1 MRMVKNQWQKR
12 LFAVSQLVSIYNWH
26 RTATAL
32 PYKYIQ
38 RDIMSFKQFDFNP
51 KIDAGIRACNYETP
65 TPIQEKA
72 IPAIL
77 DGRDIMG
84 LAQTGTGKTA
94 AFVLPILQRMLTSP
108 RSKRV
113 RTLIVAPTRE
123 LAEQINSD
131 ITSLAR
137 QTGIR
142 SVAIYG
148 GVGKLPQIK
157 KIRSGAEIVVACPG
171 RLLDHLRDKTFNLT
185 KVEHLVLDEAD
196 HMFDMGFLPDIKR
209 ILNFLP
215 GTEQTLLFSA
225 TMPDE
230 IRHLAEDILDNPVR
244 VQIAHSRPTA
254 TVSQVLFSVE
264 QNRKMT
270 LLKDIMAKTDMASTL
285 IFTRTKYRAES
296 LARQLHKAGYT
307 ATSLQ
312 GNLSQQ
318 KRQKALNGFKRGEFK
333 VLVATDIAARGIDVS
348 GISHV
353 INYDVPGTVDA
364 YTHRVGRT
372 GRASCTGEA
381 FTFASREDRKI
392 ISQIERSLGKKINR
406 NNNPDLAED
415 NTFSTPPVGK
425 PVKKSWHKAKNNGR
439 PAGSRNGRP
448 AGGRNGR
455 PAGRTARPAAKS
467 AGAEKQA
474 QPSARNHKAGSR
486 QNRKQR
492 RAAMMIDGSG
502 NLFLNP

>member
-1 MRMVKNQWQKR
+1 
-12 LFAVSQLVSIYNWH
+12 
-26 RTATAL
+26 
-32 PYKYIQ
+32 
-38 RDIMSFKQFDFNP
+38 MSFTQFEFNQ
-51 KIDAGIRACNYETP
+51 KIAAGIRACNYKTP

-77 DGRDIMG
+77 DGRDILG

-94 AFVLPILQRMLTSP
+94 AFVLPILQRMQKGP
-108 RSKRV
+108 RNKV
-113 RTLIVAPTRE
+113 RTLVVAPTRE
-123 LAEQINSD
+123 LAEQIHSE
-131 ITSLAR
+131 ITRLAR

-148 GVGKLPQIK
+148 GVNKPTQARKL
-157 KIRSGAEIVVACPG
+157 RAGVEIVVACPG
-171 RLLDHLRDKTFNLT
+171 RLLDHLRDRTFSLK

-196 HMFDMGFLPDIKR
+196 HMFDMGFLPDIRR
-209 ILNFLP
+209 ILKFLP
-215 GTEQTLLFSA
+215 GNRQTMLFSA

-230 IRHLAEDILDNPVR
+230 IRKLAEDVLDNPVR

-254 TVSQVLFSVE
+254 TVSQALFSVE
-264 QNRKMT
+264 QNRKTT
-270 LLKDIMAKTDMASTL
+270 LLKDIMARIDMAATL

-296 LARQLHKAGYT
+296 LARQLHKAGYA

-318 KRQKALNGFKRGEFK
+318 KRQKALNGFKRGQFK

-353 INYDVPGTVDA
+353 INYDVPATVDA

-381 FTFASREDRKI
+381 FTFASREDKKI
-392 ISQIERSLGKKINR
+392 ISQIERTLGNKISRKNVDGITMDILDR
-406 NNNPDLAED
+406 AQDAER
-415 NTFSTPPVGK
+415 PA
-425 PVKKSWHKAKNNGR
+425 KKSWNKPKKKFR
-439 PAGSRNGRP
+439 PARRQNGQSAGRGKKTAAAFSVSAKQENKAAKRP
-448 AGGRNGR
+448 KAGGRQ
-455 PAGRTARPAAKS
+455 K
-467 AGAEKQA
+467 K
-474 QPSARNHKAGSR
+474 
-486 QNRKQR
+486 KQR
-492 RAAMMIDGSG
+492 RAAMMVDGSG

>member
-1 MRMVKNQWQKR
+1 
-12 LFAVSQLVSIYNWH
+12 
-26 RTATAL
+26 
-32 PYKYIQ
+32 
-38 RDIMSFKQFDFNP
+38 MSFKQFDFNP
-51 KIDAGIRACNYETP
+51 KIAAGIRACNYETP

-94 AFVLPILQRMLTSP
+94 AFVLPILQRLLNGP
-108 RSKRV
+108 RGSKV

-131 ITSLAR
+131 ITKLAR

-142 SVAIYG
+142 SVAVYG

-157 KIRSGAEIVVACPG
+157 KIRSGVEIVVACPG

-185 KVEHLVLDEAD
+185 KVEYLVLDEAD

-215 GTEQTLLFSA
+215 GNQQTLLFSA
-225 TMPDE
+225 TMPSE
-230 IRHLAEDILDNPVR
+230 IRNLAEDILNNPVR

-254 TVSQVLFSVE
+254 TVSQMLFSVE

-318 KRQKALNGFKRGEFK
+318 KRQKALNGFKRGQFK

-353 INYDVPGTVDA
+353 INYDVPATVDA

-392 ISQIERSLGKKINR
+392 ISQIERTLGKKIKR
-406 NNNPDLAED
+406 NSDSDLTVETPDR
-415 NTFSTPPVGK
+415 TPFPAR
-425 PVKKSWHKAKNNGR
+425 PAKKSWHKAKK
-439 PAGSRNGRP
+439 NGRP
-448 AGGRNGR
+448 AGGRTGR
-455 PAGRTARPAAKS
+455 PAGRGAKPASKF
-467 AGAEKQA
+467 AGAEKQE
-474 QPSARNHKAGSR
+474 QPQARHHKAGSR
-486 QNRKQR
+486 HKRR
-492 RAAMMIDGSG
+492 SRAAMMVDGSG

>member
-1 MRMVKNQWQKR
+1 LILRVPGKVVSNLETNQWQKR
-12 LFAVSQLVSIYNWH
+12 KIAVSQVCLFLLLAQNS
-26 RTATAL
+26 AAAL
-32 PYKYIQ
+32 SHKYIQ
-38 RDIMSFKQFDFNP
+38 RDKMSFKQFDFDP

-77 DGRDIMG
+77 EGRDILG

-94 AFVLPILQRMLTSP
+94 AFVLPILQRMLKAP

-131 ITSLAR
+131 ITNLAR
-137 QTGIR
+137 QTGLR

-157 KIRSGAEIVVACPG
+157 KIRSGVEIVVACPG
-171 RLLDHLRDKTFNLT
+171 RLLDHLRDKTFNLA
-185 KVEHLVLDEAD
+185 KVEYLVLDEAD

-215 GTEQTLLFSA
+215 GTQQTLLFSA
-225 TMPDE
+225 TMPAE
-230 IRHLAEDILDNPVR
+230 ILHLAEDILDNPVR

-254 TVSQVLFSVE
+254 TVSQMLFPVE

-270 LLKDIMAKTDMASTL
+270 LLKDIMAKTDMSSTL

-318 KRQKALNGFKRGEFK
+318 NRQKALNGFKRGQYK

-372 GRASCTGEA
+372 GRAACTGEA
-381 FTFASREDRKI
+381 FTFVSREDGKI

-406 NNNPDLAED
+406 NSDPDLAVD

-425 PVKKSWHKAKNNGR
+425 PAKKSWHKAKK
-439 PAGSRNGRP
+439 SGRP

-455 PAGRTARPAAKS
+455 PAGRTARS
-467 AGAEKQA
+467 AGSEKQE
-474 QPSARNHKAGSR
+474 QPSARHHKAGSR
-486 QNRKQR
+486 QKRKQR
-492 RAAMMIDGSG
+492 RATMMVDGSG

>member
-1 MRMVKNQWQKR
+1 
-12 LFAVSQLVSIYNWH
+12 
-26 RTATAL
+26 
-32 PYKYIQ
+32 
-38 RDIMSFKQFDFNP
+38 MSFTKFNFNP
-51 KIDAGIRACNYETP
+51 KITAGIQACNYKTP
-65 TPIQEKA
+65 TPIQEEA

-94 AFVLPILQRMLTSP
+94 AFVLPILQRMQNGP
-108 RSKRV
+108 RGKV

-131 ITSLAR
+131 ITKLAR

-148 GVGKLPQIK
+148 GVNKPTQARKL
-157 KIRSGAEIVVACPG
+157 RSGVEIVVACPG
-171 RLLDHLRDKTFNLT
+171 RLLDHLRDRTFNLS

-196 HMFDMGFLPDIKR
+196 HMFDMGFLPDIRR

-215 GTEQTLLFSA
+215 GQQQTLLFSA
-225 TMPDE
+225 TMPGE
-230 IRHLAEDILDNPVR
+230 IRNLAEEILDNPVR

-254 TVSQVLFSVE
+254 TVEQVLFSVE

-270 LLKDIMAKTDMASTL
+270 LLKDIMSKTDMASTL
-285 IFTRTKYRAES
+285 IFTRTKYRAQS

-318 KRQKALNGFKRGEFK
+318 KRQQALNGFKRGQFK

-353 INYDVPGTVDA
+353 INYDVPATVDA

-381 FTFASREDRKI
+381 FTFAAREDGKI
-392 ISQIERSLGKKINR
+392 ISQIERTLGKKMNR
-406 NNNPDLAED
+406 NKVPGLTIDIQERASRTEQ
-415 NTFSTPPVGK
+415 PG
-425 PVKKSWHKAKNNGR
+425 KKSWHKAKKNGR
-439 PAGSRNGRP
+439 PAKRSNGRP
-448 AGGRNGR
+448 ADRGAKPAQKSNG
-455 PAGRTARPAAKS
+455 AQ
-467 AGAEKQA
+467 KQE
-474 QPSARNHKAGSR
+474 QPFARNRKAGSR
-486 QNRKQR
+486 PKKQR
-492 RAAMMIDGSG
+492 RAAMMVDGSG

>member
-1 MRMVKNQWQKR
+1 
-12 LFAVSQLVSIYNWH
+12 
-26 RTATAL
+26 
-32 PYKYIQ
+32 
-38 RDIMSFKQFDFNP
+38 MSFTQFDFNP
-51 KIDAGIRACNYETP
+51 KIAAGIRACNYETP

-77 DGRDIMG
+77 DGRDILG

-94 AFVLPILQRMLTSP
+94 AFVLPILQRMLKGP
-108 RSKRV
+108 RGKV

-131 ITSLAR
+131 ITKMAR
-137 QTGIR
+137 QTGLR
-142 SVAIYG
+142 SVAVYG

-157 KIRSGAEIVVACPG
+157 KIRSGVEIVVACPG
-171 RLLDHLRDKTFNLT
+171 RLLDHLRDKTFNLA

-215 GTEQTLLFSA
+215 GERQTLLFSA

-230 IRHLAEDILDNPVR
+230 IRHLAEEVLNNPVR

-270 LLKDIMAKTDMASTL
+270 LLKGIMAKTDMAATL

-296 LARQLHKAGYT
+296 LARQLHKAGYA

-312 GNLSQQ
+312 GNLSQL
-318 KRQKALNGFKRGEFK
+318 KRQKALNGFKRGQFK

-353 INYDVPGTVDA
+353 INYDVPATVDA

-372 GRASCTGEA
+372 GRASRTGEA

-392 ISQIERSLGKKINR
+392 INQIERSLGKKISR
-406 NNNPDLAED
+406 NNDPDLTVD
-415 NTFSTPPVGK
+415 IPDSILPVEQPGK
-425 PVKKSWHKAKNNGR
+425 KPFHKAKK
-439 PAGSRNGRP
+439 
-448 AGGRNGR
+448 NGR
-455 PAGRTARPAAKS
+455 PAGRGAAS
-467 AGAEKQA
+467 AGAGKQMK
-474 QPSARNHKAGSR
+474 PYGRHRNADNTQKG
-486 QNRKQR
+486 KR

-502 NLFLNP
+502 KLFLNP

>member
-1 MRMVKNQWQKR
+1 
-12 LFAVSQLVSIYNWH
+12 
-26 RTATAL
+26 
-32 PYKYIQ
+32 
-38 RDIMSFKQFDFNP
+38 MSFTQFNFNP
-51 KIDAGIRACNYETP
+51 KITAGIRACNYKTP

-94 AFVLPILQRMLTSP
+94 AFVLPILQRMQNGP
-108 RSKRV
+108 RGKV

-131 ITSLAR
+131 ITKLAR

-148 GVGKLPQIK
+148 GVNKPTQTRKLS
-157 KIRSGAEIVVACPG
+157 SGVEIVVACPG
-171 RLLDHLRDKTFNLT
+171 RLLDHLRDRTFNLS

-196 HMFDMGFLPDIKR
+196 HMFDMGFLPDIRR

-215 GTEQTLLFSA
+215 GQQQTLLFSA
-225 TMPDE
+225 TMPGE
-230 IRHLAEDILDNPVR
+230 IRNLAEEILDNPVR

-254 TVSQVLFSVE
+254 TVEQVLFSVE

-270 LLKDIMAKTDMASTL
+270 LLKDIMSKTDMASTL
-285 IFTRTKYRAES
+285 IFTRTKYRAQS
-296 LARQLHKAGYT
+296 LARQLHKAGYA
-307 ATSLQ
+307 ATSIQ

-318 KRQKALNGFKRGEFK
+318 KRQQALNGFKRGQYK

-353 INYDVPGTVDA
+353 INYDVPATVDA

-381 FTFASREDRKI
+381 FTFAAREDGKI
-392 ISQIERSLGKKINR
+392 ISQIERTLGKKMNR
-406 NNNPDLAED
+406 NNVPGLTIDISER
-415 NTFSTPPVGK
+415 TPYTEQPG
-425 PVKKSWHKAKNNGR
+425 KKSWHKAKKNGR
-439 PAGSRNGRP
+439 PAKRSNGRP
-448 AGGRNGR
+448 A
-455 PAGRTARPAAKS
+455 ARTAKPAQKS
-467 AGAEKQA
+467 NGTQKQE
-474 QPSARNHKAGSR
+474 QPFTRSRKAGSR
-486 QNRKQR
+486 LKKHSRS
-492 RAAMMIDGSG
+492 AMMVDGSG